1 MDYYEDDYITI
12 DFHKKRY
19 KKLYSFLFF
28 KLSEGWKKLPEI
40 NWVGLTERNAK
51 QTIGTTKLP
60 TPPSMLISTTVRHK
74 TIVVYLIHSPRIN
87 VEVAKFKEYK
97 NALSYAQTLA
107 EKINVNFLDYTK
119 SEEGN

>member
-40 NWVGLTERNAK
+40 NWVGLTNRNA
-51 QTIGTTKLP
+51 QQNIRGMGIGIASTSVKYG
-60 TPPSMLISTTVRHK
+60 IS
-74 TIVVYLIHSPRIN
+74 VVYLMYSPRVKI
-87 VEVAKFKEYK
+87 EVAKFKEYK
-97 NALSYAQTLA
+97 NALSYAQKIA
-107 EKINVNFLDYTK
+107 KKINVNFIDYTK
-119 SEEGN
+119 PEEGN